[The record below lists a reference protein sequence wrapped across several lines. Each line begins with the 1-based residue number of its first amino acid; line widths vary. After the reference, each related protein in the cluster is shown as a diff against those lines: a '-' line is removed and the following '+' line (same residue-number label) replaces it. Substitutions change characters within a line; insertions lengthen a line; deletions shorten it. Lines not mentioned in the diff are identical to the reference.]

1 MLIELK
7 NIQKTYS
14 TKAGVTF
21 RALSNV
27 STSFDN
33 TGLVFLVGQSGS
45 GKSTLLNVI
54 GGLDSF
60 DSGEITVAGRH
71 MRQLSQREVDSFRN
85 TLIGFVFQEFNLIDT
100 LSVADNVRLAL
111 DMQDG
116 KGNIEKVMAA
126 LEQVGIADKAK
137 GKTKNLSGGQRQRI
151 AIARALVKD
160 PRIVLADEPTG
171 ALDTA
176 MGDEIFGIFKKM
188 SADRL
193 VIIVTHD
200 LEKAAQYGDRIIEM
214 KDGRIYRDVR
224 RRAEGE
230 APEPEGVQ
238 ILSDTLVRIDPGQNI
253 SDIDVERI
261 NNIIS
266 DSGRKTFLSF
276 ETDGR
281 KVKAM
286 FPNLREAVDVTVKA
300 NDDTVKNGADGE
312 KKVTVEGGA
321 DTAKSAKKTTKAKS
335 SKKVQDSAIATD
347 VISSAQ
353 SGQDNSAGVDNVAAE
368 VDGNVAQKSEENDSA
383 QTVDIA
389 ATVKD
394 RFVPYKSK
402 NEPTP
407 TFEYKKSKLPA
418 SKVLRLGA
426 NNLRHKKGRL
436 VLTVI
441 MSILAFALFGV
452 AQSFTGYNA
461 QNAIAKTISEEHYQ
475 TAAVI
480 NGEANATQMT
490 RIRQSDIDLLT
501 ANNPKVKLYPQ
512 YNLEVRVKNTVNR
525 TTAFSGVVEVDDVS
539 EIGHSMYA
547 GASSAPDFN
556 SIIISQ
562 VVATSLV
569 SESILKVDTV
579 ADAVGHTVN
588 LSGRDYVIAG
598 IIACDMNKYDSMS
611 ADKKSAVKTIDDSTG
626 NKQLFVKPGF
636 IENYVLTLPSS
647 TAFNVALDIGMGD
660 KNNSKS
666 TPITLVA
673 ATDENMEKVRI
684 DNAYGADG
692 SMQIASQNDV
702 FLAGDD
708 AFLYDLRLVKHMTAG
723 ASHVYKSIDQLN
735 DYSERRMTI
744 TYGVDSPVF
753 ASNEFHIAGLMF
765 DSNGSGTDIAKN
777 GIMVHK
783 NVFAAIYRNIIY
795 PSQLIA
801 QLPDDENATR
811 RFINSMYDI
820 GLKVNSAYVTDYDTV
835 LAFLSILRYVVLGLS
850 IALSL
855 LVVVLLYSFISASIR
870 STKKQ
875 IGILRALGAKQSDT
889 FKIYAGEGFLV
900 TIFAL
905 IVASVLLAV
914 VAPLL
919 NLVFSQMYGYYFSLI
934 SIEWWVYA
942 VMAAL
947 TVVVTLLAVLL
958 PLRKFSKITPI
969 SAISERD

>member
-1 MLIELK
+1 MLVELK
-7 NIQKTYS
+7 NVQKTYS
-14 TKAGVTF
+14 AKTGVTF

-33 TGLVFLVGQSGS
+33 TGLMFLVGQSGS

-60 DSGEITVAGRH
+60 DSGELVVAGRH
-71 MRQLSQREVDSFRN
+71 MRNLTAKEVDSFRN

-100 LSVADNVRLAL
+100 LSVAENVRLAL

-116 KGNIEKVMAA
+116 KGDDDKVTAA
-126 LEQVGIADKAK
+126 LAQMEIADKAK
-137 GKTKNLSGGQRQRI
+137 DKTKNLSGGQRQRV

-171 ALDTA
+171 ALDSA
-176 MGDEIFGIFKKM
+176 MGEEIFGIFKKM

-200 LEKAAQYGDRIIEM
+200 VEKAAQYGDRIIEM

-230 APEPEGVQ
+230 APEPESVQ
-238 ILSDTLVRIDPGQNI
+238 ILSDTLVRVDPGQSI
-253 SDIDVERI
+253 SDADVERI
-261 NNIIS
+261 NNIIA
-266 DSGRKTFLSF
+266 DSGRKAFLSF

-286 FPNLREAVDVTVKA
+286 FPNLREAVDSASRDSVNKTSDSNSA
-300 NDDTVKNGADGE
+300 DASVKNIE
-312 KKVTVEGGA
+312 KNAVK
-321 DTAKSAKKTTKAKS
+321 TATKGKKRAAANTATT
-335 SKKVQDSAIATD
+335 D
-347 VISSAQ
+347 
-353 SGQDNSAGVDNVAAE
+353 E
-368 VDGNVAQKSEENDSA
+368 VDGDKQDGDRAKSVAAVSANASSVVAENAEESGEA
-383 QTVDIA
+383 QA
-389 ATVKD
+389 AEIVAEVKD
-394 RFVPYKSK
+394 KFVPYKSK

-407 TFEYKKSKLPA
+407 TFTYKKSKLPT
-418 SKVLRLGA
+418 SKVLRLGV
-426 NNLRHKKGRL
+426 NNLKYKKGRL
-436 VLTVI
+436 ILTII

-452 AQSFTGYNA
+452 AQSFTSYNT
-461 QNAIAKTISEEHYQ
+461 QNAIATTISKEQYP

-480 NGEANATQMT
+480 NGEASASEMS
-490 RIRQSDIDLLT
+490 RIRQSDIEWIKEK
-501 ANNPKVKLYPQ
+501 NPQVKLYPQ
-512 YNLEVRVKNTVNR
+512 YSLEVRVKDSYNINNT
-525 TTAFSGVVEVDDVS
+525 FSGVVEVDDVS
-539 EIGHSMYA
+539 ELGHSMLA

-569 SESILKVDTV
+569 SEGVLPVATV
-579 ADAVGHTVN
+579 ANAVGHTVN

-598 IIACDMNKYDSMS
+598 IIACDMHKYDDMD
-611 ADKKSAVKTIDDSTG
+611 ARFQLAAKQIDDSTG

-636 IENYVLTLPSS
+636 VENYVLNLPTASS
-647 TAFNVALDIGMGD
+647 FDVALEIGIV
-660 KNNSKS
+660 NNSDEP
-666 TPITLVA
+666 TTILLLP
-673 ATDENMEKVRI
+673 ATAENMKKVRI
-684 DNAYGADG
+684 DTSCVADG
-692 SMQIASQNDV
+692 SMQIKSQNDIYLADNDE
-702 FLAGDD
+702 FLRKLGILKQLPEYAQG
-708 AFLYDLRLVKHMTAG
+708 
-723 ASHVYKSIDQLN
+723 YKSINQVN
-735 DYSERRMTI
+735 EYGERRMTI
-744 TYGVDSPVF
+744 SYNKTSPVF
-753 ASNEFHIAGLMF
+753 ASNQFHIAGLMS
-765 DSNGSGTDIAKN
+765 DRDGAGTDIAKN
-777 GIMVHK
+777 GIMVHER
-783 NVFAAIYRNIIY
+783 VFAAIYRNIIY

-801 QLPDDENATR
+801 QIPDDADVTR
-811 RFINSMYDI
+811 RFVNSIYDA
-820 GLKVNSAYVTDYDTV
+820 GLKVNSVYVSDYETV
-835 LAFLSILRYVVLGLS
+835 LTFLSVLRYVILGLS
-850 IALSL
+850 LAFSL

-889 FKIYAGEGFLV
+889 FKIYAGEGFIV

-905 IVASVLLAV
+905 VVASVLLAV

-919 NLVFSQMYGYYFSLI
+919 NLVFSKMYGYYFSLI

-947 TVVVTLLAVLL
+947 SFVVTLLAVLL
-958 PLRKFSKITPI
+958 PLRKFNKITPI

>member
-7 NIQKTYS
+7 NVQKTYS
-14 TKAGVTF
+14 TKTGVTF

-60 DSGEITVAGRH
+60 DSGELVVAGRH
-71 MRQLSQREVDSFRN
+71 MRNLSAKEVDSFRN

-100 LSVADNVRLAL
+100 LSVAENVRLAL

-116 KGNIEKVMAA
+116 KGEDDKVMAA
-126 LEQVGIADKAK
+126 LAQMEIADKAK
-137 GKTKNLSGGQRQRI
+137 EKTKNLSGGQRQRV

-171 ALDTA
+171 ALDSA
-176 MGDEIFGIFKKM
+176 MGEEIFGIFKKM

-230 APEPEGVQ
+230 APEPESVQ
-238 ILSDTLVRIDPGQNI
+238 ILSDTLVRVDPGQNI
-253 SDIDVERI
+253 SDSDVERI

-286 FPNLREAVDVTVKA
+286 FPNLREAVDSAARDSVNKTPES
-300 NDDTVKNGADGE
+300 D
-312 KKVTVEGGA
+312 GA
-321 DTAKSAKKTTKAKS
+321 DTSVKTTAKKAGKTATKGKKRATADTEISDEVEDNKQDVDAPKS
-335 SKKVQDSAIATD
+335 
-347 VISSAQ
+347 
-353 SGQDNSAGVDNVAAE
+353 VAAASA
-368 VDGNVAQKSEENDSA
+368 NSSSVAAVSAEENGAAQDAEISA
-383 QTVDIA
+383 E
-389 ATVKD
+389 VKD
-394 RFVPYKSK
+394 KFVPYKSK

-407 TFEYKKSKLPA
+407 TFTYKKSKLPA
-418 SKVLRLGA
+418 SKVLRLGV
-426 NNLRHKKGRL
+426 NNLKYKKGRL
-436 VLTVI
+436 ILTII

-452 AQSFTGYNA
+452 AQSFTSYNT
-461 QNAIAKTISEEHYQ
+461 QNAIATTISKEQYP

-480 NGEANATQMT
+480 NGEASALAMT
-490 RIRQSDIDLLT
+490 RIRQSDIEWIKEK
-501 ANNPKVKLYPQ
+501 NPQVKLYPQ
-512 YNLEVRVKNTVNR
+512 YSLDVRVKDTFTPN
-525 TTAFSGVVEVDDVS
+525 AALSGVVEVDDVS
-539 EIGHSMYA
+539 ELGHSMLA

-569 SESILKVDTV
+569 SEGIVPVTTV
-579 ADAVGHTVN
+579 ANAVGHTVN

-598 IIACDMNKYDSMS
+598 IIACDMHKYDDMDIN
-611 ADKKSAVKTIDDSTG
+611 AQHVAKQIDDSTG

-636 IENYVLTLPSS
+636 IENYVLNLPTSS
-647 TAFNVALDIGMGD
+647 SFGVALEIGIGGNYGD
-660 KNNSKS
+660 EP
-666 TPITLVA
+666 TTITLIP
-673 ATDENMEKVRI
+673 ATAENMEKVRI
-684 DNAYGADG
+684 DTTFVSDG
-692 SMQIASQNDV
+692 SMQIKSQNDIY
-702 FLAGDD
+702 LAGDD
-708 AFLYDLRLVKHMTAG
+708 AFLRNLDILKQVPDYAQG
-723 ASHVYKSIDQLN
+723 YKSIN
-735 DYSERRMTI
+735 EVNEYGERRLTI
-744 TYGVDSPVF
+744 SYNKTSPVF
-753 ASNEFHIAGLMF
+753 ASNQFHIAGLMV
-765 DSNGSGTDIAKN
+765 DRDGNGTDIAKN
-777 GIMVHK
+777 GIMVHER
-783 NVFAAIYRNIIY
+783 VFAAIYRNIIY

-801 QLPDDENATR
+801 QIPDDAGATR
-811 RFINSMYDI
+811 RFVNSVYDA
-820 GLKVNSAYVTDYDTV
+820 GLKVNSVYVIDYETV
-835 LAFLSILRYVVLGLS
+835 LTFLSVLRYVILGLS
-850 IALSL
+850 LAFSL

-889 FKIYAGEGFLV
+889 FKIYASEGFIV

-905 IVASVLLAV
+905 IIASVLLAV

-919 NLVFSQMYGYYFSLI
+919 NLVFSKMYGYYFSLI

-947 TVVVTLLAVLL
+947 AFVVTVFAVLF
-958 PLRKFSKITPI
+958 PLRKFNKITPI